1 MEDNKKLKAII
12 REYKGMA
19 LVATKNKFLISEKI
33 SGLELQRNIMK
44 YVER

>member
-1 MEDNKKLKAII
+1 MVPI
-12 REYKGMA
+12 RIEVQEG